1 MNRHL
6 PTEEPEPTET
16 VERLLKPPTRDGK
29 PARPVPPA
37 RLRPSGRTAD
47 PLSYWG
53 VAGLMLL
60 TSIALG
66 GLLYLIADGKPETR
80 PELALTSFVGLLTAL
95 LGVLGGTPWHG
106 PPV

>member
-1 MNRHL
+1 
-6 PTEEPEPTET
+6 
-16 VERLLKPPTRDGK
+16 
-29 PARPVPPA
+29 
-37 RLRPSGRTAD
+37 
-47 PLSYWG
+47 
-53 VAGLMLL
+53 MLL